1 MRRLALLFFA
11 ALLAG
16 ALSAAEVTDVA
27 DSFDENNP
35 FDFNLNVYY
44 KNTHEFA
51 DIKREYNTI
60 PQTYDDGTNTGGV
73 YYTTESRRV
82 ETLEY
87 SGNPEVRY
95 LRELMIS
102 SEIGLYHD
110 LSLSVDV
117 PIVLKDAYKL
127 LIENYDLDGAGNI
140 VPRPYS
146 LLENNLFPDAGDLY
160 YNHMGVGDI
169 GIGVQWAPF
178 NQERGKDAFSWL
190 VGFKTTF
197 PTAAIATPKNMNRRV
212 DTNGD
217 PITGTAALTD
227 TIEQTR
233 KTGGVGKGLYT
244 FDIRTA
250 VAKRYDVAEP
260 YFQVLASLSTP
271 SANSIVE
278 KARHEFTLNLGAD
291 LYAFEQI
298 EKGHKIFFRLDLGMQ
313 YTTRGNAYN
322 YITDARWVYE
332 GIDPDSAASYG
343 WILPAGVDKNYH
355 LLPLEDPYFTA
366 TGLFKM
372 NFKIFHYV
380 QFGGY
385 VSVGYR
391 HKHYLSAALED
402 TTGAGDHEPGFVPG
416 IDSESTPWIGAG
428 DVDSKSGGRL
438 LTEANIIVGWGA
450 YLSLMF

>member
-1 MRRLALLFFA
+1 MRKLALI
-11 ALLAG
+11 LATVLVTG
-16 ALSAAEVTDVA
+16 VLAAAELTDVA
-27 DSFDENNP
+27 DSADENNP
-35 FDFNLNVYY
+35 FDFNLNIYY

-51 DIKREYNTI
+51 DIKREYNTV
-60 PQTYDDGTNTGGV
+60 PKTYDDGTGNL

-87 SGNPEVRY
+87 KGNPEARF
-95 LRELMIS
+95 LRELMIAA
-102 SEIGLYHD
+102 EIGLYHD
-110 LSLSVDV
+110 LSLSFDL

-127 LIENYDLDGAGNI
+127 ILENYDLDGSGNV

-146 LLENNLFPDAGDLY
+146 LVENNLFPDAGDLY

-169 GIGVQWAPF
+169 AVGAQWAPF
-178 NQERGKDAFSWL
+178 NQERGKDKFSWL
-190 VGFKTTF
+190 VGFKVTF

-212 DTNGD
+212 DANGD
-217 PITGTAALTD
+217 PATGIAD
-227 TIEQTR
+227 TIEQTG
-233 KTGGVGKGLYT
+233 KTGNVGKGLYT
-244 FDIRTA
+244 FDLRTA

-271 SANSIVE
+271 SANSIV
-278 KARHEFTLNLGAD
+278 KQARHEFSFNVGTD
-291 LYAFEQI
+291 LIAYEEI
-298 EKGHKIFFRLDLGMQ
+298 EKGHKIFFRLDLAMQ

-343 WILPAGVDKNYH
+343 WVIPAGRDKNYN
-355 LLPLEDPYFTA
+355 LLPMEDPYFTT

-372 NFKIFHYV
+372 NFKIYKYV
-380 QFGGY
+380 QFGSY

-391 HKHYLSAALED
+391 HKHYLSAARED
-402 TTGAGDHEPGFVPG
+402 MTGAGDNEPGFIPG
-416 IDSESTPWIGAG
+416 IDSETTPWLGTS
-428 DVDSKSGGRL
+428 DVDAKSGGRIL
-438 LTEANIIVGWGA
+438 SEANIIVGWGA

>member
-1 MRRLALLFFA
+1 MRKLTIILVTALFAGVLA
-11 ALLAG
+11 
-16 ALSAAEVTDVA
+16 AAEVTDVA

-44 KNTHEFA
+44 KNTHEFS

-60 PQTYDDGTNTGGV
+60 PKTYDDGTGNL

-87 SGNPEVRY
+87 TGNPEARF
-95 LRELMIS
+95 LRELLIS

-110 LSLSVDV
+110 LSISVDV

-127 LIENYDLDGAGNI
+127 LLENYDLDGSGNV
-140 VPRPYS
+140 VPRAYS
-146 LLENNLFPDAGDLY
+146 LVENNLVPDAGDLY
-160 YNHMGVGDI
+160 YNHGIGVGDI
-169 GIGVQWAPF
+169 GIGMQWAPF

-212 DTNGD
+212 DANGD
-217 PITGTAALTD
+217 PATGIAD
-227 TIEQTR
+227 TIEQT
-233 KTGGVGKGLYT
+233 KKSGNVGKGLYT

-278 KARHEFTLNLGAD
+278 RARHEFSFNFGAD
-291 LYAFEQI
+291 LIAFEEL

-343 WILPAGVDKNYH
+343 WIIPAGTDKYRH
-355 LLPLEDPYFTA
+355 LLPMEDPFFTT

-372 NFKIFHYV
+372 NFKIYQYV

-391 HKHYLSAALED
+391 HKHYLTSAKED
-402 TTGAGDHEPGFVPG
+402 MTGAGDHEPGFIPG
-416 IDSESTPWIGAG
+416 IDSEGTPWIGAS
-428 DVDSKSGGRL
+428 DVDAKSGGRL